1 MKEHFGIIKFFMR
14 DYLAISMI
22 LEVGLL
28 LFLILILY
36 KSSEVL
42 VESARI
48 ISAYFNV
55 PEFFIGFLFI
65 AFGTSLPELA
75 VSVAS
80 SYFGHIDIAYG
91 TVIGSNILDIALV
104 LGLII
109 IFNRNIKIKS
119 DLLLKD
125 MIFTI
130 LISVIPLFLL
140 FFNLPHLFLGL
151 VLLSLFFVYLFKVMR
166 EKRFKKEI
174 DVNARE
180 AVKASLLIF
189 PMLFLVIVAS
199 FLIPNLVEQV
209 AMDLKIDD
217 LLIAMTFVALGT
229 SLPELMAGMS
239 AKRKGYDYI
248 LWGDLTGSLV
258 INATLVFGVS
268 MLFSPFHV
276 SSVLNL
282 SSIAFLLTLEA
293 LLVLI
298 SLSERELKFSD
309 GLAFVLAYVLYL
321 ALEFLINA

>member
-1 MKEHFGIIKFFMR
+1 
-14 DYLAISMI
+14 MI

-28 LFLILILY
+28 LFLILVLY

-48 ISAYFNV
+48 ISAYFDI

-80 SYFGHIDIAYG
+80 SYFGHVDIAYG
-91 TVIGSNILDIALV
+91 TVVGSNILDIALV

-109 IFNRNIKIKS
+109 LLNRRIRIES
-119 DLLLKD
+119 DLLLRD
-125 MIFTI
+125 MVFTI
-130 LISVIPLFLL
+130 LISLIPLFLL
-140 FFNLPHLFLGL
+140 FFNLPHFILGS
-151 VLLSLFFVYLFKVMR
+151 VLLSLFFLYLFKVMK
-166 EKRFKKEI
+166 EKRFKREI
-174 DVNARE
+174 EVSARE

-189 PMLFLVIVAS
+189 PMLFLVIVTS

-239 AKRKGYDYI
+239 AERKGYDYI

-258 INATLVFGVS
+258 INATLVFGLS
-268 MLFSPFHV
+268 MLFSPF
-276 SSVLNL
+276 
-282 SSIAFLLTLEA
+282 
-293 LLVLI
+293 
-298 SLSERELKFSD
+298 
-309 GLAFVLAYVLYL
+309 
-321 ALEFLINA
+321 

>member
-1 MKEHFGIIKFFMR
+1 
-14 DYLAISMI
+14 MI

-28 LFLILILY
+28 LFLILVLY

-48 ISAYFNV
+48 ISAYFDI

-80 SYFGHIDIAYG
+80 SYFGHVDIAYG
-91 TVIGSNILDIALV
+91 TVVGSNILDIALV

-109 IFNRNIKIKS
+109 LLNRRIRIES
-119 DLLLKD
+119 DLLLRD
-125 MIFTI
+125 MVFTI
-130 LISVIPLFLL
+130 LISLIPLFLL
-140 FFNLPHLFLGL
+140 FFNLPHFILGS
-151 VLLSLFFVYLFKVMR
+151 VLLSLFFLYLFKVMK
-166 EKRFKKEI
+166 EKRFKREI
-174 DVNARE
+174 EVSARE

-189 PMLFLVIVAS
+189 PMLFLVIVTS

-258 INATLVFGVS
+258 INATLVFGLS

-276 SSVLNL
+276 STALNV
-282 SSIAFLLTLEA
+282 SSIVFLLALEA

-298 SLSERELKFSD
+298 TVSERELKFSD
-309 GLAFVLAYVLYL
+309 GLAFLAAYILYL